1 MNRFF
6 RSIALSLALTVFALG
21 CAGCFST
28 AESRQAA
35 QGKEK
40 MEAYLRT
47 RSDAK
52 KASVV
57 TATTDR
63 VRPAPDQID
72 MTEFVFGKYLLDG
85 QEYAYWVNTETGEI
99 FTDERCAEFRA
110 ACYALL
116 LSELG
121 LDGARCV
128 GICNADF
135 TRAPRTTVMPAEI
148 VDPEGYARSHIHSD
162 EFSLSLW
169 LVCDASEAPPNRWT
183 AEDTADWNLDK
194 ARICV
199 MPRGEA
205 LPELGNGVNL
215 GFTFFQNFEGDK
227 YILSGGAAE
236 FTPRR

>member
-6 RSIALSLALTVFALG
+6 RSIALSLALTGFALG

-72 MTEFVFGKYLLDG
+72 MPNGRRVKAAGK
-85 QEYAYWVNTETGEI
+85 QTYAQFSPPSSGLY
-99 FTDERCAEFRA
+99 RA
-110 ACYALL
+110 SVSAVSRYFATPV
-116 LSELG
+116 
-121 LDGARCV
+121 AR
-128 GICNADF
+128 
-135 TRAPRTTVMPAEI
+135 
-148 VDPEGYARSHIHSD
+148 
-162 EFSLSLW
+162 
-169 LVCDASEAPPNRWT
+169 
-183 AEDTADWNLDK
+183 
-194 ARICV
+194 
-199 MPRGEA
+199 
-205 LPELGNGVNL
+205 
-215 GFTFFQNFEGDK
+215 
-227 YILSGGAAE
+227 
-236 FTPRR
+236 